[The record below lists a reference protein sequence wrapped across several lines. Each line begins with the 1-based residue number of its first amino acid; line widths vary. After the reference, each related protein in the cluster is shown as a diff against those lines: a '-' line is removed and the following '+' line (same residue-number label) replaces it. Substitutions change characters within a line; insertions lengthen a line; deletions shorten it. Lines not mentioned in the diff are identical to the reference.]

1 MVKLPFE
8 EQELGNNVFLRT
20 FFPEVEEE
28 DLKWHIDLEDRIIK
42 SVNPTDWK
50 FQFDNQLPVNI
61 NGEIFVPSGVWHRL
75 IRGTSPLKLEIT
87 KLY

>member
-8 EQELGNNVFLRT
+8 EQELGENVFIRT
-20 FFPEVEEE
+20 FFPQVEDE

-42 SVNPTDWK
+42 SVNDTDWK
-50 FQFDNQLPVNI
+50 FQFDNQLPTGI

-75 IRGTSPLKLEIT
+75 IKGTVPLKLRIT